1 MSVPAA
7 YLVIVLTWS
16 TTPLAIQWSAEGS
29 TFAFALLARMTL
41 SVALA
46 SAIIL
51 AWRRPLPLDARAR
64 RVYLVGGCSLLV
76 AMGLTYWSAGHVRSG
91 LISVLFGLSPLM
103 TAVMAVLW
111 LGERALS
118 RRDLAGIGIAIA
130 GLAVIFLQ
138 GDTGGD
144 SLLGLAAL
152 LLAVLVHSANLV
164 VIKRIGADT
173 PPLATT
179 LGTLVVALPGFA
191 LLWWLVDGRLPAGLP
206 ERAAASIAYLGVF
219 GSVLGFALYFYVL
232 KHLPASRVAL
242 ITLMTPVLALLLG
255 HAVNGEALE
264 PRVWLGS
271 CMILLGLA
279 LHQWDT
285 LRRLW
290 PRRAT
295 AQALP

>member
-16 TTPLAIQWSAEGS
+16 TTPLAIQWSADGS
-29 TFAFALLARMTL
+29 SFAFALLARMTL

-46 SAIIL
+46 SLILL
-51 AWRRPLPLDARAR
+51 AWRRPLPMDARAR
-64 RVYLVGGCSLLV
+64 RVYLVGGSSLLV
-76 AMGLTYWSAGHVRSG
+76 AMGLTYWAAGHVRSG

-103 TAVMAVLW
+103 TAVMAVSW
-111 LGERALS
+111 LGEKGLD
-118 RRDLAGIGIAIA
+118 RRGVTGIGLAIA

-138 GDTGGD
+138 GEGGGD

-152 LLAVLVHSANLV
+152 LLAVTVHSANLV

-179 LGTLVVALPGFA
+179 LGTLLVALPGFA
-191 LLWWLVDGRLPAGLP
+191 LLWWLVDGHLPAALP
-206 ERAAASIAYLGVF
+206 TRAAASIVYLGVF

-271 CMILLGLA
+271 AMILIGLA

-290 PRRAT
+290 PRRRA
-295 AQALP
+295 AQAVP

>member
-7 YLVIVLTWS
+7 YLCIVLTWS
-16 TTPLAIQWSAEGS
+16 TTPLAIQWSADGS
-29 TFAFALLARMTL
+29 SFAFAVLSRMVISVVLAAAIMTL
-41 SVALA
+41 
-46 SAIIL
+46 
-51 AWRRPLPLDARAR
+51 WRLPLPLNAGAR
-64 RVYLVGGCSLLV
+64 RVYGVGGASLFI
-76 AMGLTYWSAGHVRSG
+76 AMALTYWAAGHVRSG

-103 TAVMAVLW
+103 TSVMAVAW
-111 LGERALS
+111 LDEQALN
-118 RRDLAGIGIAIA
+118 RRGLAGIVLAIG

-138 GDTGGD
+138 GGGND

-152 LLAVLVHSANLV
+152 LLAVTVHSANLV
-164 VIKRIGADT
+164 AIKRIGADT

-191 LLWWLVDGRLPAGLP
+191 LLWLLADGQLPAAP
-206 ERAAASIAYLGVF
+206 PTRAIASIVYLGVF

-255 HAVNGEALE
+255 HAVNDETLGL
-264 PRVWLGS
+264 RVWLGS
-271 CMILLGLA
+271 GMILAGLA
-279 LHQWDT
+279 LHQWT
-285 LRRLW
+285 ALCRLW
-290 PRRAT
+290 PRRAG